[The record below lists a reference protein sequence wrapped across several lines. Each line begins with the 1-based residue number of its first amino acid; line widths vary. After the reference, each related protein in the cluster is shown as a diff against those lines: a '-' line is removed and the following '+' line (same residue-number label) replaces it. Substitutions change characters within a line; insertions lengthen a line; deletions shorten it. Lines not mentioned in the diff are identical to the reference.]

1 MTDNYIKEYQDRC
14 DHEWI
19 HTLDDMGCSVDI
31 CNECGAWK
39 HYDKKTKEQIDK
51 DFEEIL
57 AMSKTG
63 KITISTREFSE
74 LVNAVERVRE
84 WANQL
89 QEIKPQNGFMD
100 MNGAGN
106 YLLYLIGDIEK
117 PNEVTPELKIEAAR
131 KLYKMLESEQ

>member
-1 MTDNYIKEYQDRC
+1 MGLNMEDLIESNDAMTEVIQ
-14 DHEWI
+14 
-19 HTLDDMGCSVDI
+19 
-31 CNECGAWK
+31 
-39 HYDKKTKEQIDK
+39 
-51 DFEEIL
+51 
-57 AMSKTG
+57 
-63 KITISTREFSE
+63 
-74 LVNAVERVRE
+74 RVRD